1 MNHFLTLSKNDF
13 RITFRDPIF
22 KGLLVF
28 PFIAYAL
35 IRFVY
40 PWVVAN
46 FAIVASFGH
55 VVLMWAC
62 MQTATMFGFIYG
74 FLFLE
79 EKDEQV
85 DGVIH
90 ILPISPLRLLMSRLG
105 MGYAISVLANF
116 LILYVGGIV
125 QLSAVLSFLLAMHF
139 GLIAPLLALW
149 LGVMAKNKI
158 EGMAQMKLANLAL
171 NVPILLYFLP
181 YKALHLTAFVPTYW
195 SFRSLE
201 LALEGSAWFVLFMVT
216 GVLLYAGFIHFLLK
230 KSTNRG

>member
-13 RITFRDPIF
+13 RITFRDPVF
-22 KGLLVF
+22 KGLLAF
-28 PFIAYAL
+28 PFIAFAL
-35 IRFVY
+35 IRFLY
-40 PWVVAN
+40 PWLLIKFPVVG
-46 FAIVASFGH
+46 SYGH

-90 ILPISPLRLLMSRLG
+90 ILPISTMSLLASRLG
-105 MGYAISVLANF
+105 MGYGISVVANF
-116 LILYVGGIV
+116 LILQLGGIV
-125 QLSAVLSFLLAMHF
+125 QLTPFFSLLLALQYS
-139 GLIAPLLALW
+139 LIAPLLALW
-149 LGVMAKNKI
+149 LGAMSSNKI
-158 EGMAQMKLANLAL
+158 EGMAQMKLGNLVL

-181 YKALHLTAFVPTYW
+181 YKALHASAFIPTYW

-201 LALEGSAWFVLFMVT
+201 MAIEGSGLFWTFLISGWM
-216 GVLLYAGFIHFLLK
+216 LYAMAIALLLVK
-230 KSTNRG
+230 MNRRY